1 MSLEMR
7 INELESRLAF
17 QDDTIQTLN
26 DVLVEQQRQLDRLQL
41 QLVALSKR
49 QDEQQSQFGMEE
61 NQAPPPHY

>member
-17 QDDTIQTLN
+17 QDDTLQTLN

-41 QLVALSKR
+41 QLVALAKR
-49 QDEQQSQFGMEE
+49 QDEQQSQFGVEE